1 MIPEGPLYGFCI
13 GNGYTREK
21 SPKIRSKKMQKLE
34 ENVEF
39 ELNGSFRG
47 AGELKLGPNGS
58 KKHFVFKNPVRLSPN
73 RCFWPVLRH
82 PDFSKNPDFFWGG

>member
-21 SPKIRSKKMQKLE
+21 LPKIRSKNMQKLE

-47 AGELKLGPNGS
+47 AGELKLGQDGS
-58 KKHFVFKNPVRLSPN
+58 KNDFKLESELRL
-73 RCFWPVLRH
+73 
-82 PDFSKNPDFFWGG
+82 